1 MPFVTEELWLE
12 IVKQRGLRSATIML
26 EPFPRTSDLPA
37 DAAAE
42 DEIGWLK
49 GFVGGIRQIR
59 SEANLPRSA
68 TLHVRL
74 ADATPVD
81 AERVERN
88 ASHLRKL
95 AGLERIELLSPGEA
109 VKGAATALL
118 GAMRI
123 LVPLAGLI
131 DVGAER
137 ERLGKQLAKT
147 HDDLGKVRRKL
158 ENQSFVANAP
168 AEVVAK
174 EHARVAELEQ
184 RATQLEQQLAA

>member
-1 MPFVTEELWLE
+1 M
-12 IVKQRGLRSATIML
+12 
-26 EPFPRTSDLPA
+26 
-37 DAAAE
+37 
-42 DEIGWLK
+42 
-49 GFVGGIRQIR
+49 
-59 SEANLPRSA
+59 
-68 TLHVRL
+68 RL
-74 ADATPVD
+74 ADATAVD
-81 AERVERN
+81 RERVERH
-88 ASHLRKL
+88 ASQLRKL
-95 AGLERIELLSPGEA
+95 AGLDRIELVTPGEA

-137 ERLGKQLAKT
+137 DRLGKQLAKT

-168 AEVVAK
+168 ADVVAK

-184 RATQLEQQLAA
+184 RATQLDQQIARLAELA